1 LPEARDPL
9 PTDAP
14 ERHLRTLRV
23 SVTSRCDLDCVYCNA
38 PPRAPDAEA
47 ELSAAEIALVT
58 KAAALAGATRIRLT
72 GGEPLLR
79 EDIVEIVSRL
89 RAAAPSGST
98 SMEIALTTNA
108 RALAACAKALK
119 AAGLDRVN
127 IGLPSL
133 DGDTYRRLTGGDLAP
148 ALEGL
153 DAALAAGLD
162 PVKLNVVIT
171 RGGNEHEIA
180 GFVELARARPVEVR
194 FIERM
199 PFAGADGLVPA
210 PEIREAIAEALVG
223 RRLGAPD
230 RTPTAEVYRPD
241 GFAGAVGVIPSVTEP
256 FCARCDRLRVTSS
269 GVARSCLS
277 EPGGTDL
284 RALIRSGAGAEEL
297 ARELLAAFGRKPA
310 RHSASFSGSMRGIGG

>member
-1 LPEARDPL
+1 LAAARNPR

-14 ERHLRTLRV
+14 ERRLRTLRV

-38 PPRAPDAEA
+38 PGAPDAEA

-58 KAAALAGATRIRLT
+58 EAAALAGATRIRLT

-89 RAAAPSGST
+89 RAAAGA
-98 SMEIALTTNA
+98 MEIALTTNA

-133 DGDTYRRLTGGDLAP
+133 DGETYRRLTGGDLAP

-153 DAALAAGLD
+153 DAALGAGLE
-162 PVKLNVVIT
+162 PVKLNAVIT
-171 RGGNEHEIA
+171 RGANEREIA
-180 GFVELARARPVEVR
+180 GFVEFARERPVEVR

-199 PFAGADGLVPA
+199 PFAGVDGLVPA
-210 PEIREAIAEALVG
+210 PKIREAIADALGG

-230 RTPTAEVYRPD
+230 VSPTAELYRPD

-284 RALIRSGAGAEEL
+284 RALIRTGAGAEDL
-297 ARELLAAFGRKPA
+297 ARELEAAFGRKPA